1 MRASLAIAAEAQKTS
16 IAVTYNLAI
25 ANTAIQIYQEE
36 TTKYD
41 GVFKALGSFQTEMAF
56 FKVLGK

>member
-1 MRASLAIAAEAQKTS
+1 MNIAMQS
-16 IAVTYNLAI
+16 
-25 ANTAIQIYQEE
+25 YQEE